1 MANIEDYNA
10 SIDAIKAITDAEVK
24 YPNIP
29 IEVYI
34 QEGENL
40 HHWCQDDKAPLK
52 AAGLDWK
59 VVNAISVR
67 AGATREAQSIW
78 NKERYTRQL
87 AQQEWMDK
95 SPVAYDL
102 CDQLK
107 HDFRF
112 AFRKQSDL
120 LGRVSEISDGT
131 GDADMIQDLNDL
143 SVLGKNNPEPLTL
156 INFDVTKLDN
166 AATMADDMAVIL
178 AAANGDKQK
187 DSESKTIRDKA
198 YTYLKEVMDEVRET
212 GKYVFWQNHDR
223 YIGYTSQYWKKKN
236 RKTPREQEPLVN

>member
-24 YPNIP
+24 YPGIP
-29 IEVYI
+29 IDVYI
-34 QEGENL
+34 QEAENQ
-40 HHWCQDDKAPLK
+40 HHWCQDDKAALEE
-52 AAGLDWK
+52 AGLNWE
-59 VVNAISVR
+59 VVDAISVR

-87 AQQEWMDK
+87 AQQEWMEK
-95 SPVAYDL
+95 SPEAYDL
-102 CDQLK
+102 RDQLL

-120 LGRVSEISDGT
+120 LGRVSEINDGT

-143 SVLGKNNPEPLTL
+143 SVLGKTNPEPLTL
-156 INFDVTKLDN
+156 INFDVTKLDS
-166 AATMADDMAVIL
+166 AATMADEMAVIL

-198 YTYLKEVMDEVRET
+198 YTYLKVVMDEVRET
-212 GKYVFWQNHDR
+212 GKYVFWQNQDR
-223 YIGYTSQYWKKKN
+223 YIGYTSQYWRKKN
-236 RKTPREQEPLVN
+236 RKTPIVPEPLVD